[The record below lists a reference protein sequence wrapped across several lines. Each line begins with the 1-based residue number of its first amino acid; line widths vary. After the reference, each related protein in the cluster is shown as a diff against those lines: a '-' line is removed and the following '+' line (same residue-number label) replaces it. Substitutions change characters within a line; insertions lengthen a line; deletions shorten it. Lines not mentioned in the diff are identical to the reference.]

1 MYSRR
6 EISSA
11 RKLAIKIVRLI
22 RPLSAI
28 EASML
33 IKVLK
38 QARALYEVVWG
49 ETIVVARLK
58 ETRAII
64 AMHSCYLFWI

>member
-1 MYSRR
+1 
-6 EISSA
+6 
-11 RKLAIKIVRLI
+11 
-22 RPLSAI
+22 
-28 EASML
+28 ML